1 MTTII
6 IGVLI
11 GIAIWSGLFGFL
23 CLIDKVDEDWAQI
36 LLSGVWT
43 LPIIIIIC
51 LKKPINKIRVYF
63 FKKNYNKVILW
74 QYKNGKKVNGQR
86 FYVHKKLLEGVK
98 ADDTFEIF
106 PCDRTKTVPEKE
118 LIITEKEFF
127 TNFKK
132 GV

>member
-23 CLIDKVDEDWAQI
+23 CLIDKADEDWAQI

-43 LPIIIIIC
+43 LPIVIIIC

-63 FKKNYNKVILW
+63 FKKSYNKVILW

-86 FYVHKKLLEGVK
+86 FYVHKKLLEGIK

-106 PCDRTKTVPEKE
+106 PCDRTKTIPEKE
-118 LIITEKEFF
+118 IIITEKEFF

>member
-23 CLIDKVDEDWAQI
+23 CIIDKINEDWAQI
-36 LLSGVWT
+36 LLCGVWA

-63 FKKNYNKVILW
+63 FNKKYRRIVLW
-74 QYKNGKKVNGQR
+74 WYKDGKKVNGQQ
-86 FYVHKKLLEGVK
+86 FWVHKDCLTDIKEDK
-98 ADDTFEIF
+98 FFEIH
-106 PCDRTKTVPEKE
+106 PAGRTKTIPDKDKI
-118 LIITEKEFF
+118 LTKKEFEDAY
-127 TNFKK
+127 KSK
-132 GV
+132 G